1 MKKFG
6 ILLIVFLGL
15 QSELNADNHPMT
27 EDEFWNEIK
36 QVRRDLT
43 GRNDIEF
50 NKKVDYC
57 RWWSESVVRHK
68 EEDTSLSNVVSYS
81 SKCMK
86 HLTDL
91 TNQTLK
97 DVTGSEDHNSHV
109 LDDE

>member
-1 MKKFG
+1 MVNLMKKIG
-6 ILLIVFLGL
+6 ILFIILVGL
-15 QSELNADNHPMT
+15 QNSLNAETEPMT
-27 EDEFWNEIK
+27 DDEFWNEIK
-36 QVRRDLT
+36 QVRRDLI
-43 GRNDIEF
+43 GRNDIQF

-91 TNQTLK
+91 TNQIL
-97 DVTGSEDHNSHV
+97 
-109 LDDE
+109 

>member
-1 MKKFG
+1 MVNLMKKIG
-6 ILLIVFLGL
+6 ILFIILVGL
-15 QSELNADNHPMT
+15 QNSLNAETEPMT
-27 EDEFWNEIK
+27 DDEFWNEIK
-36 QVRRDLT
+36 QVRRDLI

-91 TNQTLK
+91 TNQIL
-97 DVTGSEDHNSHV
+97 
-109 LDDE
+109 

>member
-1 MKKFG
+1 MVNLMKKIG
-6 ILLIVFLGL
+6 ILFIILVGL
-15 QSELNADNHPMT
+15 QNSLNAGTEPMT
-27 EDEFWNEIK
+27 DDEFWNEIK
-36 QVRRDLT
+36 QVRRDLI

-91 TNQTLK
+91 TNQTL
-97 DVTGSEDHNSHV
+97 
-109 LDDE
+109 